1 MHLDFWAA
9 QTWDGDKTHS
19 PSEFVSLRGTWE
31 PEQFSPGNCMKCS
44 AHVGLCPCR
53 PPWSLSSVDP
63 GSTCHLGLWQT
74 QCGPSTVSNPH
85 TYEQYLFAVSLPPYK
100 TTEQVSLSKWPPLPP
115 HVRAEIRHCKQRKP
129 NFFFQLL
136 WLICFVFSVLYFWE
150 SNCFS
155 RFLIFAFWYLLS
167 ILYL

>member
-1 MHLDFWAA
+1 
-9 QTWDGDKTHS
+9 
-19 PSEFVSLRGTWE
+19 
-31 PEQFSPGNCMKCS
+31 MKCS

-100 TTEQVSLSKWPPLPP
+100 TPEQVSLSKWPPSPP
-115 HVRAEIRHCKQRKP
+115 CVRAEIKTLKRLAEEAKINKEGGTA
-129 NFFFQLL
+129 LE
-136 WLICFVFSVLYFWE
+136 VTGTTD
-150 SNCFS
+150 
-155 RFLIFAFWYLLS
+155 
-167 ILYL
+167 